1 MSAVACAAT
10 HPFNGSLFLAYVQ
23 TKGMILKRLLSILA
37 AVGSC
42 TLAVAQV
49 QAAEPVKNV
58 VLVHGAYADGS
69 GWRGVAEILQ
79 RDGYKVTVV
88 QEPETSLSDDV
99 AATTRAISQAGGPVV
114 LVGHSYGGIVIT
126 QAGSDPQVKGLVY
139 VAALAPDANEKIGET
154 RSKFPP
160 ATNNVVKSADGFLT
174 LNPATFHDD
183 FAADLPEADAAFMAI
198 SQVPI
203 NEKAIAATVTE
214 AAWRSKPSW
223 YAVATEDHKIN
234 PDFERFMAKRAGST
248 TVEIKGSHAVYVSQ
262 PQAVA
267 ELIEKAAAGV
277 AQD

>member
-1 MSAVACAAT
+1 M
-10 HPFNGSLFLAYVQ
+10 
-23 TKGMILKRLLSILA
+23 KRLLSLA
-37 AVGSC
+37 AALSIS
-42 TLAVAQV
+42 TFVAFQAS
-49 QAAEPVKNV
+49 AAERVKNV

-79 RDGYKVTVV
+79 KDGYHVSVV

-99 AATTRAISQAGGPVV
+99 AATTRAIKQAGGLVI

-126 QAGSDPQVKGLVY
+126 EAGNAPEVRGLVY
-139 VAALAPDANEKIGET
+139 IAALAPDANENISET

-160 ATNNVVKSADGFLT
+160 ATNNVIKSADGFQT

-198 SQVPI
+198 SQVPM
-203 NEKAIAATVTE
+203 NVNAGATKVTE
-214 AAWRSKPSW
+214 AAWHSKPTW

-234 PDFERFMAKRAGST
+234 PDFERFLAKRMGST

-262 PQAVA
+262 AKAVA
-267 ELIEKAAAGV
+267 DLIEKAATV
-277 AQD
+277 SE

>member
-1 MSAVACAAT
+1 M
-10 HPFNGSLFLAYVQ
+10 
-23 TKGMILKRLLSILA
+23 KKLLSLA
-37 AVGSC
+37 AVLGLS
-42 TLAVAQV
+42 TGNIGQAY
-49 QAAEPVKNV
+49 AAEPVKNI

-79 RDGYKVTVV
+79 KDGYKVTVV

-99 AATTRAISQAGGPVV
+99 AATTRAIKQAGGPVV

-126 QAGSDPQVKGLVY
+126 QAGNLPEVRGLVY
-139 VAALAPDANEKIGET
+139 VAALAPEADENISET
-154 RSKFPP
+154 RAKFPP

-198 SQVPI
+198 SQVGI
-203 NEKAIAATVTE
+203 NEKAVAAMVTE
-214 AAWRSKPSW
+214 AAWHSKPSW

-267 ELIEKAAAGV
+267 DLIENAATGV
-277 AQD
+277 E